1 MREIPG
7 TPVRSSAGTPGG
19 FAMSTSPATSAGVNA
34 SRGTASSGTLVESSP
49 SVSEEDEVDDSPSPK
64 LGGRAAH
71 ELRWLGE
78 TPVIRQGRT
87 RGEQRQFDLD
97 SAALFVEEA
106 LATEELQEWLS
117 VSVMHDCLTGIDGLY
132 NPLLLGVV
140 NDSEDLA
147 ASAMDFASGM
157 WLNPLP
163 DSGNGFGAVIY
174 ESAFAA
180 AGVGCSKFPHVS
192 KIEDP
197 PMSFAD
203 VERSQYQDV
212 WNDSDYA
219 EFSGLWNSNAFRR
232 LKKGELPENANVV
245 TGKWV
250 RNCKTGDPGNVIK
263 PKSRMV
269 ARGFGQIRNVD
280 FSETFSPT
288 PSTASVKIAVAV
300 ANEKGWLLRH
310 LDVKQAFIQAHF
322 DEAVYMRLPAGCG
335 DMSGEVVLLQRAVYG
350 FRQAGRQWSLRL
362 IVECSCRQLAWS
374 RVRLARVCSVRW
386 WMGRLPS
393 LYVFTL
399 TIY

>member
-1 MREIPG
+1 MDEDVDRDESSEYTGVRPKVTVRPRVTARLVTPTPAAVPCGRAALAGGRGTAAGTSLRGAAMREVTA
-7 TPVRSSAGTPGG
+7 TPVHSSAGTPGD
-19 FAMSTSPATSAGVNA
+19 FAMSTPPVTSAGVNA
-34 SRGTASSGTLVESSP
+34 SWGTASPGASIESSP
-49 SVSEEDEVDDSPSPK
+49 SVSEEDEADDSPSPK

-78 TPVIRQGRT
+78 IPVVRQGRS
-87 RGEQRQFDLD
+87 RGEQRQFDLN
-97 SAALFVEEA
+97 SAAFFVEEA

-117 VSVMHDCLTGIDGLY
+117 VSVMHNCLTGIDDLY
-132 NPLLLGVV
+132 NPLLLGAV

-147 ASAMDFASGM
+147 ASAMDFAPGM

-163 DSGNGFGAVIY
+163 DSGNGFGSVIS

-180 AGVGCSKFPHVS
+180 AGVGYSKLPHLS

-219 EFSGLWNSNAFRR
+219 EFSGLRNSNVFRR
-232 LKKGELPENANVV
+232 LNKGELPKNANVV

-250 RNCKTGDPGNVIK
+250 RKWKTDHCGNVIK

-269 ARGFGQIRNVD
+269 ARGFGQIHIVD
-280 FSETFSPT
+280 FSETFAPT
-288 PSTASVKIAVAV
+288 PSAASVKSAVTV

-310 LDVKQAFIQAHF
+310 LDIKQAFIQAHL
-322 DEAVYMRLPAGCG
+322 DEA
-335 DMSGEVVLLQRAVYG
+335 
-350 FRQAGRQWSLRL
+350 
-362 IVECSCRQLAWS
+362 
-374 RVRLARVCSVRW
+374 
-386 WMGRLPS
+386 
-393 LYVFTL
+393 LYT
-399 TIY
+399 